1 MANLVWR
8 STLINTFFQ
17 CPRLFYL
24 KYVATPQ
31 DDNKFDNDYL
41 KLGRAVHKVL
51 EEAIKGTAPVMV
63 LYRELLEHVPE
74 SMRADFLDM
83 YPSIS
88 DFIEQLKNRDDI
100 HKILIEKT
108 YYIDSIA
115 LQGTIDLA
123 ILRPDGTAELIDHKT
138 NKSATVTGEI
148 KRQLSIYGLFLTNYE
163 KAEAVEAK
171 VHFVRHG
178 VVRKV
183 YEKDATQ
190 VRQDGVSL
198 LLDFKR
204 ELKSQI
210 GKWEPRPS
218 WKCRFCPFL
227 KTCPEGQARVKV

>member
-24 KYVATPQ
+24 KYVVTPK
-31 DDNKFDNDYL
+31 DDNQFDNDYL
-41 KLGRAVHKVL
+41 RLGRAVHKVL
-51 EEAIKGTAPVMV
+51 EEALKGTATVTA
-63 LYRELLEHVPE
+63 LYREVLDLVPDR
-74 SMRADFLDM
+74 MKGDFLDM

-88 DFIEQLKNRDDI
+88 DFVEQIKARDDI
-100 HKILIEKT
+100 DRLLIEKT
-108 YYIDSIA
+108 YYLDSIA

-123 ILRPDGTAELIDHKT
+123 IIRPDGSAELIDHKT
-138 NKSATVTGEI
+138 NKSPTVTDEI
-148 KRQLSIYGLFLTNYE
+148 RRQLNIYGLFLINYE
-163 KAEAVEAK
+163 KVSSVEAK

-178 VVRKV
+178 TIKQV
-183 YEKDATQ
+183 YTKDSDQ
-190 VRQDGVSL
+190 IRQDAVDL

-204 ELKSQI
+204 KLKEQM

-227 KTCPEGQARVKV
+227 KTCPEGQSKVSV